1 MMNNH
6 ELSLFF
12 YKKSSID
19 LPAPDKLMAFYKAQQ
34 FFDNPLLQCP
44 YDEDVAQYIAHRDG
58 TRFRIA
64 KEKGLARD

>member
-1 MMNNH
+1 
-6 ELSLFF
+6 LS
-12 YKKSSID
+12 
-19 LPAPDKLMAFYKAQQ
+19 APDKLKAFYKAQQ

-44 YDEDVAQYIAHRDG
+44 YDEDVAQYIVHRDG